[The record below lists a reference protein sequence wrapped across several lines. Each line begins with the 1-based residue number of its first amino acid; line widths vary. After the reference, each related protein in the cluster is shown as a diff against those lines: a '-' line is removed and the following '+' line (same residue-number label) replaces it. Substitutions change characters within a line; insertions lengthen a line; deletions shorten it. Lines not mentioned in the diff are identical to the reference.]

1 MVVPESKIA
10 KKRLDSPRNRL
21 DTDELQD
28 NIRRSFA
35 KPVLP
40 RKSSY
45 IKFTFWDE
53 RPIEDTPEVERRA
66 GQILERKNGKSDDPE
81 TEMFSAIEAV
91 FNPEIEDEELVA
103 KILEIRR
110 DHERQIREKGKQ
122 FRSRLESLKKIR
134 AKFQNHF
141 ANKKPKTKSN
151 N

>member
-10 KKRLDSPRNRL
+10 KKRLGSPRNRL
-21 DTDELQD
+21 DTDELQN

-40 RKSSY
+40 RKSSF
-45 IKFTFWDE
+45 ITFSVWDE
-53 RPIEDTPEVERRA
+53 SPIGDTPGALRA
-66 GQILERKNGKSDDPE
+66 GEILEQENEKSGDPE
-81 TEMFSAIEAV
+81 TKMFKAIEAV

-110 DHERQIREKGKQ
+110 DHERQIEEKGEQ
-122 FRSRLESLKKIR
+122 FRDRLESLKKIR

-141 ANKKPKTKSN
+141 AKKKPKTKSN